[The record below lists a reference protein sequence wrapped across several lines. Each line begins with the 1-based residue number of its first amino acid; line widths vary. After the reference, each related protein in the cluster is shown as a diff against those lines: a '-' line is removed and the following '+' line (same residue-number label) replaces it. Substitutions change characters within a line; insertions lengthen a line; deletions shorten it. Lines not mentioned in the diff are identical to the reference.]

1 MEIRSDAF
9 LSGLSGEVAPDAS
22 LFASRDATGKH
33 LVLIALNL
41 SADVPMDASIALEG
55 CAPVVSQR
63 HFSYQQAS
71 KAIEP
76 GSATPDPD
84 VRARLPPY
92 SINVFDL
99 TLR

>member
-1 MEIRSDAF
+1 VPTRM
-9 LSGLSGEVAPDAS
+9 APDAS

-41 SADVPMDASIALEG
+41 SAEVAMDASIALEG
-55 CAPVVSQR
+55 CAPLASQR
-63 HFSYQQAS
+63 HFSYQQSS

-76 GSATPDPD
+76 GSATTGPD

-92 SINVFDL
+92 SIHVFDL
-99 TLR
+99 TLQ